1 MTISPKIGA
10 SALKSG
16 IVHLNTWLRGCGL
29 RHIAVNLLRRGQP
42 VQMACVKQSD
52 CVEAFEHRR
61 RVPMPK
67 MSRCRRGGEYIA
79 AAVMHLPKGWIRPT
93 TSLVT
98 RSPRC
103 ATSSRGRTAHE
114 EAMMAHR

>member
-1 MTISPKIGA
+1 MTAPLKIRA
-10 SALKSG
+10 SALESG
-16 IVHLNTWLRGCGL
+16 IAHLNTWLRGCGL
-29 RHIAVNLLRRGQP
+29 RHIAANLLRRGRP
-42 VQMACVKQSD
+42 VQMVCVKQSD
-52 CVEAFEHRR
+52 CVEAFERPR

-67 MSRCRRGGEYIA
+67 MSRCRRGGEYIVA
-79 AAVMHLPKGWIRPT
+79 AAMHLQKGWIRPT

-114 EAMMAHR
+114 GAMMAHH